1 MSVNRVIAECL
12 GYEAEFGFIIMY
24 QTSAMHVHPEHCIS
38 FMDDRERF
46 RRHICGAPGHLRPQA
61 TRGGGPLT
69 LGDAVDTTFAQR
81 KSCRSRS

>member
-1 MSVNRVIAECL
+1 MSEDCDLNRRLSQGSLGIAAISRRSKYVFVICDEKAERL
-12 GYEAEFGFIIMY
+12 
-24 QTSAMHVHPEHCIS
+24 QQHC
-38 FMDDRERF
+38 D
-46 RRHICGAPGHLRPQA
+46 APGHLQPQA